1 MTWFQSK
8 LIRSP
13 RNIVTICAVLVLAL
27 FLIRPQV
34 GGMRTRITN
43 AISSA
48 LGRPV
53 EISSVSLRFLPQPG
67 FDLENF
73 VVHDD
78 PAFSAE
84 PVLRSQEVTAV
95 VRITSLLRGHL
106 EIARLSLTE
115 PSLNLVRTN
124 EGHWNLGTL
133 VERAAKSPVAPTS
146 KIKSE
151 PRPGFPYIEASNGR
165 INFKLGQEKKA
176 YILNDADFSVWQ
188 DSENGWSMRLK
199 ARPIRT
205 DFNLSDTGTV
215 RAEGSWQRAAALGE
229 TPLKFNFQWEH
240 AQLGQFSKWL
250 TGTDKGWRGG
260 ILLSATVAGTPSDL
274 EMQTSVSIEDFRRYD
289 IVVGDALR
297 LAAQC
302 SGRYNSI
309 KFQVTDLICLSSVG
323 DGSLQLTGR
332 VGSLDKSRDYDL
344 SLSAKNVPMSAL
356 IALARHAK
364 KNIPDD
370 LVSTGRLQADVQLLS
385 NHGSAQA
392 AWQGSGTI
400 QGGRWI
406 SKSTNADLILDHI
419 PFTVSHGNNTGRD
432 IKNVSETRL
441 EYGPFRL
448 SLGAPLPVSLR
459 GWVSRSAYSLQLQ
472 GDARVRRL
480 LQIARIVGLPS
491 AQPAAD
497 GLAKV
502 DLQTSGE
509 WSGFQAPVVVGTARL
524 SSIRAEINGLSVPL
538 EIATANVTLRQFDT
552 TVQNVTASLGE
563 SVWRGSLNM
572 PRFCAGQSACRI
584 HFDFQTKELTAEQLA
599 KLFATDARSQP
610 WYRFLSSAKLSGQF
624 LANLN
629 AEGKLSANRV
639 ALREVAANQVSANLE
654 WKSRKLKLS
663 HLRGNVLGGLHAG
676 EWSADF
682 SSNPPQYDGAGSIQH
697 VALEQLAEAM
707 HDAWVTGTAS
717 GSYEISSSGTS
728 QEQFLSSLQG
738 ALQIDARNTTLPHI
752 LLTSDSDPLAAPHF
766 AGKILFR
773 GGRLELREGKLET
786 TGGIYQVSGTA
797 QRGIGINMQM
807 VRDGVHGYSITGSLA
822 APRVAPT
829 RAQETQA
836 ALNSQ

>member
-1 MTWFQSK
+1 
-8 LIRSP
+8 
-13 RNIVTICAVLVLAL
+13 VTICAVLILAL
-27 FLIRPQV
+27 FLVRPEV

-53 EISSVSLRFLPQPG
+53 DISSVSLRFLPQPG

-95 VRITSLLRGHL
+95 VRISSLLRGRL

-133 VERAAKSPVAPTS
+133 VERAAKSPVAPTG
-146 KIKSE
+146 KTKSE

-176 YILNDADFSVWQ
+176 YILTDADFSVWQ

-205 DFNLSDTGTV
+205 DSNLSDTGTV
-215 RAEGSWQRAAALGE
+215 RAEGSWQRAALLGE
-229 TPLKFNFQWEH
+229 TPLNFNFQWEH

-274 EMQTSVSIEDFRRYD
+274 RIGSGASIEDFRRYD
-289 IVVGDALR
+289 IVEGDALR

-309 KFQVTDLICLSSVG
+309 EFQVTDLICLSPVG

-332 VGSLDKSRDYDL
+332 VGGLDKSREYDL
-344 SLSAKNVPMSAL
+344 SLNAKNVPMSAL
-356 IALARHAK
+356 IAVARHAK

-370 LVSTGRLQADVQLLS
+370 LVSTGRLQADLQLVS
-385 NHGSAQA
+385 NQGSAQA

-400 QGGRWI
+400 QSGRWI
-406 SKSTNADLILDHI
+406 SKSTNADLILDHV
-419 PFTVSHGNNTGRD
+419 PFKVSHGDKTRRD
-432 IKNVSETRL
+432 ITSVSETRL

-448 SLGAPLPVSLR
+448 SLGAPVPVSVR
-459 GWVSRSAYSLQLQ
+459 GWVSRSGYSLQLQ

-480 LQIARIVGLPS
+480 LQLARTVGLPS

-502 DLQTSGE
+502 DLHTSGE

-524 SSIRAEINGLSVPL
+524 SSLRAEINGLSVPL
-538 EIATANVTLRQFDT
+538 EIATANVTLRPTDT

-563 SVWRGSLNM
+563 SVWHGSLDI
-572 PRFCAGQSACRI
+572 PRFCVGQGACRI
-584 HFDFQTKELTAEQLA
+584 HFDLQTKELTAEQLG
-599 KLFATDARSQP
+599 KLFASDARSQP

-639 ALREVAANQVSANLE
+639 ALREVTSYQVSANLE

-663 HLRGNVLGGLHAG
+663 NLRGSVLGGLHAG
-676 EWSADF
+676 EWNADF
-682 SSNPPQYDGAGSIQH
+682 STNPPHYDGTGSIQH
-697 VALEQLAEAM
+697 LALEQLAEAM
-707 HDAWVTGTAS
+707 HDSWVTGTAS
-717 GSYEISSSGTS
+717 GSYEISGSGTS

-738 ALQIDARNTTLPHI
+738 ALQIETRNTTLPHI
-752 LLTSDSDPLAAPHF
+752 LLTSDSDPLAAHHF
-766 AGKILFR
+766 AGKIVFR
-773 GGRLELREGKLET
+773 GGGLELREGKLET

-797 QRGIGINMQM
+797 QRGVGINMQM

-829 RAQETQA
+829 RVQETQA
-836 ALNSQ
+836 ALKSQ